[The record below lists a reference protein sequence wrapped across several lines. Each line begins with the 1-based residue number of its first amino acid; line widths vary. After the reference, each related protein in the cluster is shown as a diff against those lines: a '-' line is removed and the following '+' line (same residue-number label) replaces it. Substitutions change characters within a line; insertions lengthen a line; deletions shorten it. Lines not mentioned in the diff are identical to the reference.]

1 MHDASASKPMIT
13 VRPARPVRALKDF
26 KENTLH
32 AGMAYVVVGERGYY
46 PSGLKKRVIT
56 EIFRFD
62 RREL

>member
-1 MHDASASKPMIT
+1 MIT